1 MKQISFSY
9 NLFFSAIILVFTL
22 ASCEKEDSSPEMQ
35 TVIDN
40 TVLETEFTS
49 MIPMINNVAANNQTA
64 KSVKSGSLSTIN
76 ISTNKSTSYPITK
89 IIDYGTG
96 TVDPIDGKTR
106 KGQIV
111 ITLDSSWDTI
121 GATATVEFVNYYIS
135 DGSNNFI
142 QFTCDSMK
150 IIHAAAHTLTCD
162 IINGHFYTPNWALS
176 FNSTKTLTQIAGMED
191 TDSSNDVFQL
201 TGSSSGVNRE
211 GIDFFSYISVPIV
224 KKHSCPWLD
233 SGRIE
238 YANPGLVA
246 RDIDFGTGDCDNKGT
261 VTINGNIFTFSMN

>member
-22 ASCEKEDSSPEMQ
+22 ASCEKEDSNPEMQ

-40 TVLETEFTS
+40 TALETEFAS
-49 MIPMINNVAANNQTA
+49 MIPLINNVAANNQTA

-111 ITLDSSWDTI
+111 ITLESSWDII
-121 GATATVEFVNYYIS
+121 GATVTIEFVNYMNN
-135 DGSNNFI
+135 GS
-142 QFTCDSMK
+142 QFNCDSMK

-162 IINGHFYTPNWALS
+162 IIKGHFNNPNWALS
-176 FNSTKTLTQIAGMED
+176 FSSTKTLTQIAGMED

-201 TGSSSGVNRE
+201 TGNSNGITRE
-211 GIDFFSYISVPIV
+211 GKPFSLNILIPIV
-224 KKHSCPWLD
+224 KKYSCSWLD
-233 SGRIE
+233 SGQAVLAPEGLADRI
-238 YANPGLVA
+238 V
-246 RDIDFGTGDCDNKGT
+246 DFGTGTCDNKGT
-261 VTINGNIFTFSMN
+261 VTINGDIFTFSMN